1 MNKIINVGIIGYGMS
16 SEIFHSPFINTM
28 DEFKLSAIVT
38 TNEIGINKIKT
49 KYPSTKIYSTVDKIL
64 SDKTIQ
70 LIIITTPNKSH
81 FEITKK
87 SLLSNKNVI
96 VEKPFTL
103 TVDKANELIKLA
115 HNENRMLTVY
125 HNRRFDSDFLTI
137 KKIISNKTLGILK
150 SYESHFDRF
159 RPIAL
164 TNRWREKNELGA
176 GTLYDLGSHLI
187 DQALDLFGMPDKIFA
202 DIIIERE
209 NAEIEDCFSLT
220 LYYSNFRVYLKS
232 STLVAGKNLRFQL
245 NGTKGTFRKYGLD
258 IQEEDL
264 KNGETPLT
272 KKEWGVE
279 PKELWGTLNTS
290 NKETIIESIN
300 GDYRLF
306 YKNIYNHL
314 LFKEDL
320 LIKPEEARDVI
331 IMIEKA
337 YESNRLKK
345 VINIKNKE

>member
-1 MNKIINVGIIGYGMS
+1 MNQIINVGIIGYGMS

-38 TNEIGINKIKT
+38 NNKVRINKVKE
-49 KYPSTKIYSTVDKIL
+49 KYPLTKIHSTVDTII
-64 SDKTIQ
+64 SDKKIQ

-103 TVDKANELIKLA
+103 TVDEANELIKLA
-115 HNENRMLTVY
+115 HKKNKMLTVY

-137 KKIISNKTLGILK
+137 KKILNDKTLGVLK

-164 TNRWREKNELGA
+164 TDRWRGKNELGA

-187 DQALDLFGMPDKIFA
+187 DQSLNLFGMPHEIFA
-202 DIIIERE
+202 NIQIERE
-209 NAEIEDCFSLT
+209 NAKIEDYFNII
-220 LYYSNFRVYLKS
+220 LYYSNFRVTLKS
-232 STLVAGKNLRFQL
+232 SALIAGKKLRFQL
-245 NGTKGTFRKYGLD
+245 NGTNGTFRKYGLD

-264 KNGETPLT
+264 KNNKTPLT

-279 PKELWGTLNTS
+279 QKEQWGILNKN
-290 NKETIIESIN
+290 NKEIIIKSIP

-314 LFKEDL
+314 LFNEDL
-320 LIKPEEARDVI
+320 FIKPEEARDVI
-331 IMIEKA
+331 MIIEKT

-345 VINIKNKE
+345 IIKIKDKE

>member
-245 NGTKGTFRKYGLD
+245 T
-258 IQEEDL
+258 
-264 KNGETPLT
+264 
-272 KKEWGVE
+272 
-279 PKELWGTLNTS
+279 
-290 NKETIIESIN
+290 
-300 GDYRLF
+300 
-306 YKNIYNHL
+306 
-314 LFKEDL
+314 
-320 LIKPEEARDVI
+320 
-331 IMIEKA
+331 
-337 YESNRLKK
+337 
-345 VINIKNKE
+345 